1 MAKRRTVKRAPSRS
15 SRSTSKGSPT
25 RSRSSGARNSRA
37 GSSRSRSSRSSSRGR
52 SRRSSTSRRPA
63 TPWLDISALFRF
75 EVFGILFL
83 AVAVLTF
90 LSFLSPNQGRFT
102 DRWLFWLRQGFG
114 WGAYVMPFV
123 LGAVGLGLLMRG
135 FERLPPVRGDR
146 VVGLTLILCMSLGLT
161 HLAAGVAGSR
171 IVVAEGRA
179 GGLLGWAIGW
189 GLEYAIGRLGGY
201 VVAVALLIVGVVLSV
216 GRSMAEF
223 GLVLWMGW
231 EWLRGQWQLWSE
243 DRALRRLSREPGY
256 TINHRSAERP
266 QRRRRPKEA
275 SPAAGA
281 HPVQAR
287 VIGEPEPRR
296 VPASP
301 PTPAPRPPPEP
312 RLGRTSDV
320 AWQLPDVSSLLEDW
334 SQEELSQAEIQSRVQ
349 IIERTLESFGVPAR
363 VVEVNQGPV
372 ITQFGVEP
380 GFVTGRGGKQTKVK
394 VSRISG
400 LVDDLALALAAAPIR
415 IEAPVPG
422 RSIVGIEV
430 PNQEVSVVSLRGV
443 METEGFETLRT
454 KTPLPMALGE
464 NVSGE
469 PIVANLVA
477 MPHLLIAGATGSG
490 KSVCINSI
498 IACLLCVNTPETL
511 RIIMIDPKR
520 VELTGYN
527 GIPHLLAPVI
537 VDLERVVGT
546 LQWVTREMEQRYKR
560 FAKVGARNIVDYNR
574 RTVAGGADH
583 MPYIVVFI
591 DELADLM
598 MIAPDEVER
607 NICRIAQMARAT
619 GIHLIIATQRPSVD
633 VVTGLIKANFP
644 ARISFMVTSGV
655 DSRVIIDTVGA
666 ERLLGA
672 GDMLFMSP
680 DSSQTMRLQGCWV
693 SDPELDRLIRH
704 WKNVGGEPAAPP
716 SRGRDFVQTAL
727 PTLAEASQPK
737 PDPLPGSGDEMIDK
751 AIELVRTEGRASTTL
766 LQRHLRIGYARAAR
780 IIEALEEQGIVGPDQ
795 GGSRGRAVLMPQD
808 T

>member
-1 MAKRRTVKRAPSRS
+1 MAKRRTIKRAPSRS
-15 SRSTSKGSPT
+15 RKSTSG
-25 RSRSSGARNSRA
+25 RSRSA
-37 GSSRSRSSRSSSRGR
+37 SRSRPARSSSSRGR
-52 SRRSSTSRRPA
+52 SRRSSSTSRRPA
-63 TPWLDISALFRF
+63 GPWLDLSALFRF
-75 EVFGILFL
+75 EVFGIVCL
-83 AVAVLTF
+83 AAAVLTF

-123 LGAVGLGLLMRG
+123 MGALGLGLLMRG
-135 FERLPPVRGDR
+135 FGRLPPVRGES

-161 HLAAGVAGSR
+161 HLAAGVAGSWT
-171 IVVAEGRA
+171 VVAEGRA
-179 GGLLGWAIGW
+179 GGLLGWAVGW

-201 VVAVALLIVGVVLSV
+201 VVGVALLIVGVVLFV
-216 GRSMAEF
+216 GRSAAEI
-223 GLVLWMGW
+223 GLVVWMGW
-231 EWLRGQWQLWSE
+231 EWLRGQWQLWRE
-243 DRALRRLSREPGY
+243 DRALRRLSREPDY
-256 TINHRSAERP
+256 TINQRAAERP
-266 QRRRRPKEA
+266 YRGSRSGA
-275 SPAAGA
+275 TSPIVNAE
-281 HPVQAR
+281 PVRAR
-287 VIGEPEPRR
+287 VIGEPEPKP
-296 VPASP
+296 VPAP
-301 PTPAPRPPPEP
+301 VVPPPSPSPAEP
-312 RLGRTSDV
+312 KLGLTPHV
-320 AWQLPDVSSLLEDW
+320 AWQLPDVRSVLEDW

-400 LVDDLALALAAAPIR
+400 LADDLALALAASPIR

-443 METEGFETLRT
+443 METEAFEELCA
-454 KTPLPMALGE
+454 KTPLPIALGE

-469 PIVANLVA
+469 AIVANLVA

-490 KSVCINSI
+490 KSVCINAI
-498 IACLLCVNTPETL
+498 ISCLLCVNTPDTL
-511 RIIMIDPKR
+511 RMIMIDPKR

-574 RTVAGGADH
+574 RTVAGDPDR

-607 NICRIAQMARAT
+607 NVCRIAQMARAT

-644 ARISFMVTSGV
+644 ARISFMVTSSV

-680 DSSQTMRLQGCWV
+680 DASQTMRLQGCWV
-693 SDPELDRLIRH
+693 SDPELDRLINH
-704 WKNVGGEPAAPP
+704 WKSASSGSRAAPAP
-716 SRGRDFVQTAL
+716 GREFVQSPLPAL
-727 PTLAEASQPK
+727 VEAAQAEA
-737 PDPLPGSGDEMIDK
+737 DLLPGSGDEMLDK
-751 AIELVRTEGRASTTL
+751 AIELVRVEGRASTTL
-766 LQRHLRIGYARAAR
+766 LQRRLRIGYARAAR
-780 IIEALEEQGIVGPDQ
+780 IIEALEEQGLVGPDQ
-795 GGSRGRAVLMPQD
+795 GGSRGRDVLD
-808 T
+808 TEEP

>member
-1 MAKRRTVKRAPSRS
+1 
-15 SRSTSKGSPT
+15 
-25 RSRSSGARNSRA
+25 
-37 GSSRSRSSRSSSRGR
+37 
-52 SRRSSTSRRPA
+52 
-63 TPWLDISALFRF
+63 LDLSALFRL
-75 EVFGILFL
+75 EVFGIMFL
-83 AVAVLTF
+83 AAAVLTF

-123 LGAVGLGLLMRG
+123 LGAIGLGLLMRG
-135 FERLPPVRGDR
+135 FGQLPPVRGER
-146 VVGLTLILCMSLGLT
+146 VIGLAMVLCMSLGLT
-161 HLAAGVAGSR
+161 HLVSGMAQSWTA
-171 IVVAEGRA
+171 VAEGRA
-179 GGLLGWAIGW
+179 GGLLGWAVGW

-201 VVAVALLIVGVVLSV
+201 VVAVALLIIGAVLV
-216 GRSMAEF
+216 FGRSVAEI

-231 EWLRGQWQLWSE
+231 EWVRGQWQLWRE
-243 DRALRRLSREPGY
+243 ERALQRLAREPDY
-256 TINHRSAERP
+256 TINHRAASRP
-266 QRRRRPKEA
+266 RRASRLTEA
-275 SPAAGA
+275 SPAASIK
-281 HPVQAR
+281 PVQAR
-287 VIGEPEPRR
+287 VIGGEEPKSA
-296 VPASP
+296 PAAPVRSSVSP
-301 PTPAPRPPPEP
+301 PPAPVPS
-312 RLGRTSDV
+312 LGV
-320 AWQLPDVSSLLEDW
+320 ASNVTWQLPDVRSVLEDW

-400 LVDDLALALAAAPIR
+400 LADDLALALAASPIR

-430 PNQEVSVVSLRGV
+430 PNQEISVVSLRGV
-443 METEGFETLRT
+443 MESEAFEELRR
-454 KTPLPMALGE
+454 KTPLPIALGE

-469 PIVANLVA
+469 AIVANLVA

-498 IACLLCVNTPETL
+498 IACLLCVNTPDLL
-511 RIIMIDPKR
+511 RMIMIDPKR

-527 GIPHLLAPVI
+527 GIPHLLSPVI

-560 FAKVGARNIVDYNR
+560 FAKVGARNIVDYNQ
-574 RTVAGGADH
+574 RTVAGGQDR
-583 MPYIVVFI
+583 MPYIIVLI

-607 NICRIAQMARAT
+607 NVCRIAQMARAT

-644 ARISFMVTSGV
+644 ARISFMVTSSV

-680 DSSQTMRLQGCWV
+680 DASQTMRLQGCWV
-693 SDPELDRLIRH
+693 SDPELDRLISH
-704 WKNVGGEPAAPP
+704 WKRTSGEQRTSPPPA
-716 SRGRDFVQTAL
+716 GEFVQTPL
-727 PTLAEASQPK
+727 PSLAEASQPT
-737 PDPLPGSGDEMIDK
+737 PDPLPGSGDEMVDK
-751 AIELVRTEGRASTTL
+751 AIDLVRTEGKASTTL
-766 LQRHLRIGYARAAR
+766 LQRRLRIGYARAAR
-780 IIEALEEQGIVGPDQ
+780 IIEVLEEQGLVGPDQ
-795 GGSRGRAVLMPQD
+795 GGSRGRDVLVTED